1 MVFDVKRHA
10 VDGERQGIF
19 SSLRFFSGALLL
31 LLVSGCVSAGPDYER
46 PEMAVPGQWREASD
60 PALVPDRTVSR
71 DWWTVFEDPMLQ
83 RLIAESERD
92 NLDLRRAVARVREA
106 RARLGAARGE
116 YFPRSEAQGNVI
128 RQRESENVMR
138 TNGSTETFYGVGLD
152 ASWEIDL
159 FGRIGRQVEAAT
171 AEYQASEEDRGDVLV
186 SLYAEVAQTYF
197 NIRTFQARL
206 AAAEGNI
213 QSQNEILKLTR
224 SRFRNGLATGLDVA
238 QAEQVLAAS
247 QAEVPPLRISLVQ
260 AVNTM
265 GVLLGKAPGALFDEL
280 SRPGP
285 IPVPPERVAIGVP
298 ANLLRQRPDI
308 RRAERLLAAQTARIG
323 VATADLYPRLSLS
336 GTFAFESFDAGDLFQ
351 GSSKAFGFGPTVRWL
366 LFDGGRVRSRILVQD
381 ALAEQALYQY
391 EQSVLDALNE
401 AENALTEYLEQ
412 RTRLAALQ
420 RSVEAARR
428 SLRLA
433 TRLYKDGLVD
443 FQNVLDAQRVVFDNE
458 SQLAAARGDT
468 VINLVQLYRTL
479 GGGWNPAGPVDGDTN
494 QAPQVDMRK
503 EENS

>member
-1 MVFDVKRHA
+1 M
-10 VDGERQGIF
+10 GGGRQKI
-19 SSLRFFSGALLL
+19 SPPLRFFSGFLLL
-31 LLVSGCVSAGPDYER
+31 LLAAGCVAVGPDYER
-46 PEMAVPGQWREASD
+46 PDVAVPERWREVGD
-60 PALVPDRTVSR
+60 PALVPDQTVTR
-71 DWWTVFEDPMLQ
+71 NWWTVFDDSLLE
-83 RLIAESERD
+83 RLIAEAERD
-92 NLDLRRAVARVREA
+92 NLDMRRAVARVREA

-128 RQRESENVMR
+128 RQRESENVSR
-138 TNGSTETFYGVGLD
+138 TDGSTETFYGVGLD

-159 FGRIGRQVEAAT
+159 FGRISRQVEAAR

-186 SLYAEVAQTYF
+186 SLYAEVARTYF

-206 AAAEGNI
+206 AAADGNI
-213 QSQNEILKLTR
+213 QSQLEILKLTR

-247 QAEVPPLRISLVQ
+247 QAEVPPLRISLTQ

-265 GVLLGKAPGALFDEL
+265 GVLLGKVPGALFDEL
-280 SRPGP
+280 SQPGP
-285 IPVPPERVAIGVP
+285 IPVPPERVAVGVP

-351 GSSKAFGFGPTVRWL
+351 GSSKSFGFGPTVRWL
-366 LFDGGRVRSRILVQD
+366 LFDGGRVRSRIQAQD
-381 ALAEQALYQY
+381 AVTEQALYQY
-391 EQSVLDALNE
+391 EQSVLEALNE

-458 SQLAAARGDT
+458 SQLAASRGNT
-468 VINLVQLYRTL
+468 VINLVQVYRTL
-479 GGGWNPAGPVDGDTN
+479 GGGWNPTGPVDGDTN
-494 QAPQVDMRK
+494 QVPHVDARK
-503 EENS
+503 EENF

>member
-1 MVFDVKRHA
+1 MMDR
-10 VDGERQGIF
+10 ERQARRGRRRNYLSVQGF
-19 SSLRFFSGALLL
+19 LGGLLVVF
-31 LLVSGCVSAGPDYER
+31 LVSGCAVGPDYAR
-46 PEMAVPGQWREASD
+46 PETAVPQTWRQVSD
-60 PALVPDRTVSR
+60 PALVPDRTVAR
-71 DWWTVFEDPMLQ
+71 DWWTVFDDPLLN
-83 RLIAESERD
+83 RLIAEAARD

-106 RARLGAARGE
+106 RARLGVARGE
-116 YFPRSEAQGNVI
+116 YFPEADARGDLS
-128 RQRESENVMR
+128 RQRESENLLR
-138 TNGSTETFYGVGLD
+138 ADGSTETFHGVGLD

-159 FGRIGRQVEAAT
+159 FGRISRQVESAR

-186 SLYAEVAQTYF
+186 SLYAEVAFTYF
-197 NIRTFQARL
+197 DLRTFQARL

-213 QSQNEILKLTR
+213 RSQQEILKLTR

-238 QAEQVLAAS
+238 QAEQVLSAS
-247 QAEVPPLRISLVQ
+247 QAEVPPLRIALTRSI
-260 AVNTM
+260 NTM
-265 GVLLGKAPGALFDEL
+265 GVLLGKLPGTLFEEL
-280 SRPGP
+280 SRPED
-285 IPVPPERVAIGVP
+285 IPVPPQEVAVGVP

-323 VATADLYPRLSLS
+323 VATADLYPRLSLN

-351 GSSKAFGFGPTVRWL
+351 GSSRAFGFGPSVRWL
-366 LFDGGRVRSRILVQD
+366 MFDGGRVRSQIQVQD

-391 EQSVLDALNE
+391 EQTVLVALNE
-401 AENALTEYLEQ
+401 AENALTQYLEQ
-412 RTRLAALQ
+412 RHRLAALE

-468 VINLVQLYRTL
+468 VINLVEVYRTL
-479 GGGWNPAGPVDGDTN
+479 GGGWDPNGSTPEIAEI
-494 QAPQVDMRK
+494 RK
-503 EENS
+503 EEVSR